1 MTERLVA
8 VLSGGGAKG
17 AAHVG
22 AIKSLEEQNLP
33 PCHFVGTSM
42 GAVIAACYA
51 SGLNYEDILQRVS
64 AISRKDVAA
73 FSPQVVLGALARSL
87 LRRGPFVETLAT
99 LVPARSFSD
108 LLTPLTVTTVDAET
122 GELVLFGEGGRTDAP
137 LLDVLY
143 ATCALPVYYPP
154 GRIGDHEYIDG
165 GVRSVLP
172 LHVAARFDPTVVF
185 AVSVGP
191 SLERVSPPAFGSE
204 GIVGAHR
211 RVMRIMMAVQTTQ
224 AIARWH
230 QNPPAD
236 LILVRPDLEGSGT
249 FAVDRL
255 VEYIEDGY
263 RAAHRALN
271 EWRQRA

>member
-1 MTERLVA
+1 MTERVVA

-22 AIKSLEEQNLP
+22 AIKSLEEWNLTP
-33 PCHFVGTSM
+33 RHFVGTSM
-42 GAVIAACYA
+42 GAVIAACFA
-51 SGLNYEDILQRVS
+51 SGLNYEDVLQRVS
-64 AISRKDVAA
+64 ALSRKDVAA
-73 FSPQVVLGALARSL
+73 FSPQMVLGALARSL
-87 LRRGPFVETLAT
+87 LRRGPFVDTLAT
-99 LVPARSFSD
+99 LVPARSFGD
-108 LLTPLTVTTVDAET
+108 LEIPLTVTTVDAET

-143 ATCALPVYYPP
+143 ASCALPVYYPP
-154 GRIGDHEYIDG
+154 GRIGDREYIDG

-172 LHVAARFDPTVVF
+172 LHVAERFDPTLVF

-191 SLERVSPPAFGSE
+191 SLERVSPPGFGSE

-211 RVMRIMMAVQTTQ
+211 RALRIMMAVQTTQ

-230 QNPPAD
+230 RDPPAE
-236 LILVRPDLEGSGT
+236 LVLVRPNLEGSGT
-249 FAVDRL
+249 FAVDQV
-255 VEYIEDGY
+255 VEYVEDGY

-271 EWRQRA
+271 VWRQGR